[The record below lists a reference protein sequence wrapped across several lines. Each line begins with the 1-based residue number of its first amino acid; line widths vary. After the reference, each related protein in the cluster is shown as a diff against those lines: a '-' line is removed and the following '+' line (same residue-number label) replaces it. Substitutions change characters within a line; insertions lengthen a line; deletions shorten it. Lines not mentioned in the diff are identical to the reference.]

1 MWEIK
6 VDGDV
11 THMTPVFDKNRKTR
25 RYADAVVVASRVG
38 MTNAGLAVIGANG
51 TFRSD
56 PCTMAGRYVRGH
68 VAAELIFESLLER

>member
-11 THMTPVFDKNRKTR
+11 THMTPVFDKNHKTR

-38 MTNAGLAVIGANG
+38 MTTAGLAVIGANG
-51 TFRSD
+51 KFRSD
-56 PCTMAGRYVRGH
+56 PCTMTGRYACGH
-68 VAAELIFESLLER
+68 AAAELISASLSF